1 MHLTGQERRDIP
13 AQHLVA
19 KITKVNLVLH
29 EKGRVR
35 LMIWSEHSRVNIDV
49 SGRGLV
55 LEERLHHLVE
65 AKDVVEVADP
75 SRARICSE

>member
-29 EKGRVR
+29 EKG
-35 LMIWSEHSRVNIDV
+35 
-49 SGRGLV
+49 
-55 LEERLHHLVE
+55 
-65 AKDVVEVADP
+65 
-75 SRARICSE
+75 